1 MEGKGEKGDRRVREG
16 EWKKGEGRRRGAVS
30 GKEGRGRDG
39 YPPNENP
46 DYTALVVEVSAPA
59 SLL

>member
-1 MEGKGEKGDRRVREG
+1 MREG

-39 YPPNENP
+39 SNENP